1 MGRIDDTVEEIRRME
16 THSSSVVAVKA
27 ARALTELVERE
38 FTSLD
43 EYEGALERNSGAL
56 RRANPSHASLFTTQ
70 REVVDSVVGQADDL
84 AEARRLTEAA
94 VERVIDRVD
103 NGKERA
109 AASAAKTFDDGEV
122 ILTHDYSSTL
132 LGAVERAVPER
143 ELTVYVTEARPR
155 YLGRKLARR
164 LAETAGVE
172 THLGVDGASGY
183 LLQER
188 DVDRA
193 MVGMD
198 CIVRGTLYNRVG
210 TFPLAAAAAE
220 VGVPLHVVGSSAKV
234 IEEGFVFENE
244 FRPPAEVSLEPLE
257 DVAVENPAYDATPA
271 NLVDTVITGEEQFSP
286 ST

>member
-27 ARALTELVERE
+27 ARALRELVERE

-43 EYEGALERNSGAL
+43 EYESALERNSGAL

-70 REVVDSVVGQADDL
+70 REVVDAVVGQSDDL

-94 VERVIDRVD
+94 VERVVDRVD
-103 NGKERA
+103 NGKRRA
-109 AASAAKTFDDGEV
+109 AASAAETFDDGEV
-122 ILTHDYSSTL
+122 VLTHDYSSTL
-132 LGAVERAVPER
+132 LAAMERAVPER

-172 THLGVDGASGY
+172 VHLGVDGASGY
-183 LLQER
+183 LLEQT
-188 DVDRA
+188 DIDRA

-220 VGVPLHVVGSSAKV
+220 AGVPLDVVGSSAKV

-257 DVAVENPAYDATPA
+257 EVVVENPAYDATPA
-271 NLVDTVITGEEQFSP
+271 HLVDTVITGEQRFSP
-286 ST
+286 SD

>member
-1 MGRIDDTVEEIRRME
+1 MGRIDETVEEIRRME

-38 FTSLD
+38 FTGLD

-70 REVVDSVVGQADDL
+70 REVVDTVVGQADDL
-84 AEARRLTEAA
+84 ATARRLTEEA
-94 VERVIDRVD
+94 VERVVDRVD

-109 AASAAKTFDDGEV
+109 AANAAETFDDGEV

-132 LGAVERAVPER
+132 LGAIERAAPER

-172 THLGVDGASGY
+172 VHLGVDGASGY
-183 LLQER
+183 LLEETG
-188 DVDRA
+188 VDRA
-193 MVGMD
+193 IVGMD

-210 TFPLAAAAAE
+210 TFPLAAAAAA
-220 VGVPLHVVGSSAKV
+220 VGVPLHVVGSSTKV

-257 DVAVENPAYDATPA
+257 DVAVENPAYDATPTR
-271 NLVDTVITGEEQFSP
+271 LVDTVVTGEERFSP